1 MSLIKDF
8 KNAFEKIILL
18 TNQVNRLDAST
29 SSLAKEVRAIDTRLV
44 QLETRLEN
52 VQDTERR
59 MIKLETQLEMAMR
72 LIPGQQQLPNDK

>member
-1 MSLIKDF
+1 MSLIEDF

-18 TNQVNRLDAST
+18 INQVDRLDAST
-29 SSLAKEVRAIDTRLV
+29 SSLAKEVRAID
-44 QLETRLEN
+44 TRLEN

-72 LIPGQQQLPNDK
+72 MIAPPQQLPNDK